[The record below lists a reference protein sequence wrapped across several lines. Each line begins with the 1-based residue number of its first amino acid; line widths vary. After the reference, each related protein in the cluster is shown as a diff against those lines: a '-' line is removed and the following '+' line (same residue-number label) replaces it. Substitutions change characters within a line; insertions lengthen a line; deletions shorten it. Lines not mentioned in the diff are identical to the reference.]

1 MGNERALLNFI
12 RAAVKDGGS
21 VQVSFYKDTDRK
33 LKVSIESAYMTLP
46 MEDRELDIIKI
57 NQAAGETEELETFTE
72 I

>member
-21 VQVSFYKDTDRK
+21 VQASFYKDTDRK

-46 MEDRELDIIKI
+46 MEDRELDIIKL
-57 NQAAGETEELETFTE
+57 NQAAGEIAETETIME